1 MIILPYHEFNR
12 GPMTTLATVP
22 ELRQSLELSGRD
34 REAAEAVAS
43 GIRDA
48 KAENTR
54 RSYASAWRRFQAWAE
69 AGGHRTLPTTPQ
81 VVALYLGHL
90 AATGRSMATIEQ
102 ARAAISHFHAA
113 AGMQKSD
120 NPSRHP
126 VVAEAMKGWR
136 NQAPA
141 PRQVD
146 ALTSDALAR
155 VREVLCLPRRGRGGR
170 MESPETAHKRAALDL
185 AIIGVL
191 ADGGLRRSEA
201 AALTWSDVELWD
213 DGTGRL
219 TVQKGKNQ
227 VEPTTVAVTVAT
239 ARALREIL
247 PKDADPAA
255 PVFGLTGEA
264 LANRVRAAARAA
276 GLGDGFTGHSG
287 RIGMAR
293 RMVAAGAP
301 NAAVQRQGRW
311 KHGDMVARY
320 TRCESAGEA
329 LKWLT

>member
-1 MIILPYHEFNR
+1 MNTDP
-12 GPMTTLATVP
+12 ATVP
-22 ELRQSLELSGRD
+22 EFRESLELSGRD
-34 REAAEAVAS
+34 REAAQAVAD

-48 KAENTR
+48 KAGTTR
-54 RSYASAWRRFQAWAE
+54 RVYGSAWQQFLVWAE
-69 AGGHRTLPTTPQ
+69 AGGYPTLPATPQ
-81 VVALYLGHL
+81 SVALYLGHL
-90 AATGRSMATIEQ
+90 AADGKAMATIEQ
-102 ARAAISHFHAA
+102 ARAAISHFHA

-126 VVAEAMKGWR
+126 VVAEAMRGWR

-141 PRQVD
+141 SRQAD
-146 ALTSDALAR
+146 ALTAEAPAR
-155 VREVLCLPRRGRGGR
+155 VREVLRLPRRGRGGR
-170 MESPETAHKRAALDL
+170 MESPETAQRRAALDL

-201 AALTWSDVELWD
+201 AALTWEDVELWP

-227 VEPTTVAVTVAT
+227 AEPATVAVTTAT
-239 ARALREIL
+239 ARALREIR
-247 PKDADPAA
+247 PEDTDPAA

-264 LANRVRAAARAA
+264 LANRVRAAAKAA
-276 GLGDGFTGHSG
+276 GLGDGFSGHSG

-320 TRCESAGEA
+320 TRGEAAGEA
-329 LKWLT
+329 LKWLH

>member
-1 MIILPYHEFNR
+1 
-12 GPMTTLATVP
+12 MTTDLATIQQFHNTPDLP
-22 ELRQSLELSGRD
+22 EPD

-48 KAENTR
+48 KADNTR
-54 RSYASAWRRFQAWAE
+54 RAYASAWHRFQAWAD
-69 AGGHRTLPTTPQ
+69 AGGHQALPATPEA
-81 VVALYLGHL
+81 VALHLGHL
-90 AATGRSMATIEQ
+90 AAAGLSVASIAQ
-102 ARAAISHFHAA
+102 ARAAISHFHAT
-113 AGMQKSD
+113 AGMQKAD
-120 NPSRHP
+120 NPTRHP
-126 VVAEAMKGWR
+126 LVAEAMKGWR
-136 NQAPA
+136 NRAPA
-141 PRQVD
+141 PRQAD
-146 ALTSDALAR
+146 ALTSDALTR
-155 VREVLCLPRRGRGGR
+155 VREVLRIPRRGRGGR
-170 MESPETAHKRAALDL
+170 MESKETARRRADLDL

-201 AALTWSDVELWD
+201 AAITWGDVELWP
-213 DGTGRL
+213 DGTGRV

-227 VEPTTVAVTVAT
+227 VQPETVAVTAAT
-239 ARALREIL
+239 ARALREIQ
-247 PKDADPAA
+247 PDDVDPAS

-301 NAAVQRQGRW
+301 TAAVQKQGRW

-320 TRCESAGEA
+320 TRGETTGEA